1 MKPPRPRPFAGA
13 GGVRLAITTLLA
25 VHVFISAWLVAS
37 VEASYTEGR
46 PSPTEFHSLVAIDNE
61 QTLIDVRIERATAFF
76 LYTLQRDDTARM
88 PVNTTGDDGQT
99 DSDDDSN
106 EGSGGSDRDWL
117 EIGRNWIKASL
128 VLLVLSELVMMVP
141 WKWRHY
147 LRVFAFAMTL
157 IAFSMFPIAYVASLG
172 GGDDGG
178 GDGGDDGGDGDEG
191 GGSATEGTP
200 GAEIETRAFAH
211 SEENVQIRPIWLG
224 FELQADFSGY
234 DLGLLDEDDRDGV
247 IAEPPAENSTEAK
260 SFVAFE
266 STFNIELGQNL
277 DSLLVLPLMWYFLP
291 ATPINRDK
299 KTYGGLLESE

>member
-1 MKPPRPRPFAGA
+1 MKPPRPRPFAAA
-13 GGVRLAITTLLA
+13 GGVRLLITALLA

-46 PSPTEFHSLVAIDNE
+46 PAPTEFHSLVAIDNE

-76 LYTLQRDDTARM
+76 LYTLQRDDTAKM
-88 PVNTTGDDGQT
+88 PVNTTGDDDQGSPDN
-99 DSDDDSN
+99 DSD
-106 EGSGGSDRDWL
+106 SGGDDRDWL

-128 VLLVLSELVMMVP
+128 VLLVLSELLMMVP

-178 GDGGDDGGDGDEG
+178 GDEDDG

-200 GAEIETRAFAH
+200 GAEIETQSFAH

>member
-1 MKPPRPRPFAGA
+1 MAVKPPRPRPFAGA
-13 GGVRLAITTLLA
+13 GGVRLAITALLA
-25 VHVFISAWLVAS
+25 AHVFISAWLVAS

-46 PSPTEFHSLVAIDNE
+46 PAPTEFHSLVAIDNE

-88 PVNTTGDDGQT
+88 PVNTTGDDGQSQT
-99 DSDDDSN
+99 DSDED
-106 EGSGGSDRDWL
+106 SGGSDRDWL
-117 EIGRNWIKASL
+117 KIGRNWIKVSL

-178 GDGGDDGGDGDEG
+178 DNEGEG

-200 GAEIETRAFAH
+200 GAEIETQSFAH

-291 ATPINRDK
+291 ATRIKQDE

>member
-1 MKPPRPRPFAGA
+1 MKPPRPRPFAAA
-13 GGVRLAITTLLA
+13 GGVRLLITVLLA

-61 QTLIDVRIERATAFF
+61 KTLIDVRIERATAFF
-76 LYTLQRDDTARM
+76 LYTLQRDDTAKM
-88 PVNTTGDDGQT
+88 PVNTTGDDGQG
-99 DSDDDSN
+99 SPDDDSD
-106 EGSGGSDRDWL
+106 SWGGDRDWL

-128 VLLVLSELVMMVP
+128 VLLVLSELLMMVP

-178 GDGGDDGGDGDEG
+178 GDDDGG
-191 GGSATEGTP
+191 GGSATEGAP
-200 GAEIETRAFAH
+200 GAEIETQSFAH
-211 SEENVQIRPIWLG
+211 SEEDVKLRPIWLG

-234 DLGLLDEDDRDGV
+234 DLGLVDEEDRAAV
-247 IAEPPAENSTEAK
+247 IEQPPAENSSEAK

-291 ATPINRDK
+291 AKPIKQDK

>member
-1 MKPPRPRPFAGA
+1 MKPPRPRPFAAA
-13 GGVRLAITTLLA
+13 GGVRLLITVLLA

-88 PVNTTGDDGQT
+88 PVNTTGDDDQGSP
-99 DSDDDSN
+99 SDDSGESD
-106 EGSGGSDRDWL
+106 ESGGSDRDWL
-117 EIGRNWIKASL
+117 QIGRNWIKASL
-128 VLLVLSELVMMVP
+128 ILLVLSELLMMVP

-157 IAFSMFPIAYVASLG
+157 VAFSMFPIAYVASLG

-178 GDGGDDGGDGDEG
+178 GDDDDGGS
-191 GGSATEGTP
+191 SATEGAP
-200 GAEIETRAFAH
+200 GAEIETQSFAH
-211 SEENVQIRPIWLG
+211 STEDIRLRPIWLG

-234 DLGLLDEDDRDGV
+234 DLGLVDEEDRAAV
-247 IAEPPAENSTEAK
+247 IEQPPEENETGAK

-266 STFNIELGQNL
+266 STFNIELGKNL
-277 DSLLVLPLMWYFLP
+277 DALLVLPLMWYFLP
-291 ATPINRDK
+291 ARPINHNK
-299 KTYGGLLESE
+299 KTYETLLEEE

>member
-1 MKPPRPRPFAGA
+1 MKPPRPRPFAAA
-13 GGVRLAITTLLA
+13 GGVRLLITALLA

-46 PSPTEFHSLVAIDNE
+46 PAPTEFHSLVAIDNE

-76 LYTLQRDDTARM
+76 LYTLQRDDTAKM
-88 PVNTTGDDGQT
+88 PVNTTGDDDQGSP
-99 DSDDDSN
+99 DND
-106 EGSGGSDRDWL
+106 SGGDDRDWL

-128 VLLVLSELVMMVP
+128 VLLVLSELLMMVP

-178 GDGGDDGGDGDEG
+178 GDEDDG

-200 GAEIETRAFAH
+200 GAEIETQSFAH

-277 DSLLVLPLMWYFLP
+277 DALLVLPFMWYFLP
-291 ATPINRDK
+291 ATPINQDK

>member
-1 MKPPRPRPFAGA
+1 MKPPRPRPFAAA
-13 GGVRLAITTLLA
+13 GGVRLLITALLA

-46 PSPTEFHSLVAIDNE
+46 PAPTEFHSLVAIDNE

-76 LYTLQRDDTARM
+76 LYTLQRDDTAKM
-88 PVNTTGDDGQT
+88 PVNTTGDDDQGSP
-99 DSDDDSN
+99 DND
-106 EGSGGSDRDWL
+106 SGGDDRDWL

-128 VLLVLSELVMMVP
+128 VLLVLSELLMMVP

-178 GDGGDDGGDGDEG
+178 GDEDDG

-200 GAEIETRAFAH
+200 GAEIETQSFAH

-291 ATPINRDK
+291 ATPINQDK

>member
-1 MKPPRPRPFAGA
+1 MKPPRPRPFAAA
-13 GGVRLAITTLLA
+13 GGVRLLITALLA

-46 PSPTEFHSLVAIDNE
+46 PAPTEFHSLVAIDNE

-76 LYTLQRDDTARM
+76 LYTLQRDDTAKM
-88 PVNTTGDDGQT
+88 PVNTTGDDDQGSPDN
-99 DSDDDSN
+99 DSD
-106 EGSGGSDRDWL
+106 SGGDDRDWL

-128 VLLVLSELVMMVP
+128 VLLVLSELLMMVP

-178 GDGGDDGGDGDEG
+178 GDEDDG

-200 GAEIETRAFAH
+200 GAEIETQSFAH

-291 ATPINRDK
+291 ATPINQDK